1 MKQHLTVKELP
12 DSEQPYEKF
21 LKDGSEALSD
31 AELLAV
37 IIRSGTNGMKSVEV
51 AQNLLSLG
59 ERSLLNLYGLSFGEL
74 QQIKGIGQVKAIQLK
89 CIAEL
94 SKRIA
99 RTAYQRNVS
108 LDNAASVASYYMEQL
123 RHEKQE
129 RLIACM
135 FDSKC
140 RLMEDCVLS
149 LGTVN
154 ASLISPREV
163 FLAALEHKAVY
174 LILVHNHPSGVPL
187 PSREDTRITKQ
198 LCQVGEILQIPLS
211 DHIIIGDGSYYSYRE
226 HGQITERK
234 V

>member
-21 LKDGSEALSD
+21 LKDGAEALSD

-154 ASLISPREV
+154 AS
-163 FLAALEHKAVY
+163 
-174 LILVHNHPSGVPL
+174 PSFTAGGVSCGIRAQSSL
-187 PSREDTRITKQ
+187 SDFGTQPSKRCTASFQEDTRITKQ